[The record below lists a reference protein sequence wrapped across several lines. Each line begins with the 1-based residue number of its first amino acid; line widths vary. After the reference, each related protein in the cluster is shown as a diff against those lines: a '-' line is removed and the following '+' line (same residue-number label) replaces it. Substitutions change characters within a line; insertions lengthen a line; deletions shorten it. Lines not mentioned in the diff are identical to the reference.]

1 MSEPAPAQ
9 GTWVRL
15 LSGLGR
21 RVTGALQRL
30 GFAGRFF
37 LGVLLRSGQSFRR
50 LHLTIREVY
59 FSGFQSLLIIVVSGL
74 FIGMVLGMQGYETLQ
89 RYGSAEALGVLV
101 ALSLVRELGP
111 VVAALLFASR
121 AGSSITAEIGLMKAT
136 EQLTAMD
143 MMAVNP
149 VARVVAP
156 RFWGG
161 VLSMPLL
168 AAAFSAT
175 GVFGGYLIGV
185 VFIGVDDG
193 AFWSQMQASVDF
205 RYDVWS
211 GIVKSFVFGVAVSF
225 IAVFEGYDAVPTA
238 EGVSASIKSTVV
250 KSALAILALDFALTS
265 FMFRETG

>member
-1 MSEPAPAQ
+1 MSGRESGVLAVI
-9 GTWVRL
+9 TRL
-15 LSGLGR
+15 GHL
-21 RVTGALQRL
+21 VTSALQRL
-30 GFAGRFF
+30 GIASRFF
-37 LGVLLRSGQSFRR
+37 VTLLLWSGQSFRR
-50 LHLTIREVY
+50 FNLTIREIY
-59 FSGFQSLLIIVVSGL
+59 YAGFQSLLIITVSGL

-89 RYGSAEALGVLV
+89 RYGSADALGILV

-161 VLSMPLL
+161 VISMPLL
-168 AAAFSAT
+168 AALFSAT

-185 VFIGVDDG
+185 VFIGVDEG

-211 GIVKSFVFGVAVSF
+211 GIVKSFVFGVAVSL
-225 IAVFEGYDAVPTA
+225 IAVFEGYEAVPTA
-238 EGVSASIKSTVV
+238 EGVSSSIKSTVV
-250 KSALAILALDFALTS
+250 KSALAILALDFVLTS
-265 FMFRETG
+265 FMFREVA